1 MYIYFNVIYLL
12 FFFPNLF
19 IKLSCIL
26 YVYLSISY
34 YNLLANIVYVYI
46 HTHTHTKKKTNQHKE
61 TRQIIKERKII
72 ITDLNEIDIMM
83 SYT

>member
-1 MYIYFNVIYLL
+1 MYIY
-12 FFFPNLF
+12 
-19 IKLSCIL
+19 
-26 YVYLSISY
+26 
-34 YNLLANIVYVYI
+34 
-46 HTHTHTKKKTNQHKE
+46 THTLTQKKETNQHKE

>member
-12 FFFPNLF
+12 FFSPNLL

-46 HTHTHTKKKTNQHKE
+46 YTHTHKKKKKTNQHKE
-61 TRQIIKERKII
+61 TRQIIKEK
-72 ITDLNEIDIMM
+72 
-83 SYT
+83 